1 MFHKFTLGEAGER
14 GERGFPGRGVK
25 GLPGPRG
32 LPGKYKRV
40 GIKKKTKIFV
50 VKIYSER
57 IPQTALKI

>member
-1 MFHKFTLGEAGER
+1 M
-14 GERGFPGRGVK
+14 K

-40 GIKKKTKIFV
+40 GIKKKMKIFV